1 MTPRLPFGTLLGRAL
16 RRRCPLCGV
25 GVPFRGWFRMTE
37 RCPHCGHRYERESG
51 YWVSALI
58 VNMAATEALFGVFFV
73 AVLFATLPDVAWG
86 PVLVVGA
93 VTNVIFPTAFYP
105 LSKTVWVALDV
116 FFNPPRGE
124 EEAEVRS

>member
-1 MTPRLPFGTLLGRAL
+1 M
-16 RRRCPLCGV
+16 CGV
-25 GVPFRGWFRMTE
+25 GVPFTGWFRMTE
-37 RCPHCGHRYERESG
+37 RCPHCGHLYERESG

-58 VNMAATEALFGVFFV
+58 VNMGATEALFGVFFV

-93 VTNVIFPTAFYP
+93 VTNVVFPILFYP

-116 FFNPPRGE
+116 FFHPPEPGE
-124 EEAEVRS
+124 AGPG